1 MSDFLEQVIRERR
14 ASVND
19 ARRRVDD
26 ATMRANAMVSGSRLH
41 RFYAALRSDPR
52 HLAVIAEV
60 KRVSPAL
67 GVLAEDVDPAAQARR
82 YVAAGASAIS
92 VLIEPNH
99 WGGSI
104 DDLRAIRA
112 AVDVPILAKD
122 VIVDPYQV
130 YEARAAG
137 ADAVLLIAEA
147 FPHRELHQVLDDA
160 ATAPSTAVPFVVVG
174 HRGPEGVLRE
184 RDPLAEMVA
193 LIERL
198 GMTALVEAHEVA
210 AFGRAVSCG
219 SRVVGVNARNLRKP
233 SEIDVGRVRQLHT
246 FAHADQI
253 LVAESGISTVDD
265 ARMLPARVDA
275 VLVGTALMRAD
286 DPTPLI
292 HGIASIKR
300 TVHA

>member
-1 MSDFLEQVIRERR
+1 MTDFLEQVIRERR
-14 ASVND
+14 AAVAE
-19 ARRRVDD
+19 ARRTVDD
-26 ATMRANAMVSGSRLH
+26 ATLRVQAAVARWRPGWLQM
-41 RFYAALRSDPR
+41 ALRSDPQ

-67 GVLAEDVDPAAQARR
+67 GVLARDVDPAIQARR
-82 YVAAGASAIS
+82 YVAAGARAIS
-92 VLIEPNH
+92 VLTEPNH
-99 WGGSI
+99 WGGSL
-104 DDLRAIRA
+104 DDVRAIRA
-112 AVDVPILAKD
+112 VVDVPILAKD

-147 FPHRELHQVLDDA
+147 FPSRELHHVLDDA
-160 ATAPSTAVPFVVVG
+160 VTAAPTAPQFVVSGRV
-174 HRGPEGVLRE
+174 GPEGVLSE

-198 GMTALVEAHEVA
+198 GMTALVEAHEIA
-210 AFGRAVSCG
+210 AFGRAVACG
-219 SRVVGVNARNLRKP
+219 ARIVGVNARNLRKP
-233 SEIDVGRVRQLHT
+233 SEIDVGRVRQLQT
-246 FAHADQI
+246 FAHHEQI
-253 LVAESGISTVDD
+253 LVAESGITTVDD

-275 VLVGTALMRAD
+275 VLIGTALMRAD

-300 TVHA
+300 QVHA

>member
-14 ASVND
+14 TDVAE
-19 ARRRVDD
+19 ARRLVADNV
-26 ATMRANAMVSGSRLH
+26 MRARATLSTSRGLD
-41 RFYAALRSDPR
+41 RFHAALRSDR
-52 HLAVIAEV
+52 GHVAVIAEV

-67 GVLAEDVDPAAQARR
+67 GVLAQDLDPLAQARR
-82 YVAAGASAIS
+82 YVAAGARAIS
-92 VLIEPNH
+92 VLTEPRH
-99 WGGSI
+99 WGGSL

-122 VIVDPYQV
+122 VIVDSYQV

-147 FPHRELHQVLDDA
+147 FPYRELHQVVDGA
-160 ATAPSTAVPFVVVG
+160 ASARASVEYSR
-174 HRGPEGVLRE
+174 RGPEGILHE
-184 RDPLAEMVA
+184 RDPLAEIVV

-198 GMTALVEAHEVA
+198 GMTAFVEAHEVV
-210 AFGRAVSCG
+210 AFGRAVACG

-246 FAHADQI
+246 FVHADQI
-253 LVAESGISTVDD
+253 LVAESGITSVDD

-275 VLVGTALMRAD
+275 VLIGTALMRAE
-286 DPTPLI
+286 DPAPLI
-292 HGIASIKR
+292 HGISSIRR
-300 TVHA
+300 TVSV